1 MTDVLL
7 TKAYGAKDAGAIM
20 TEVPVNEANAIEAL
34 GLGKKIGVVGHVGP
48 EIILPEKTDAKG
60 KGEKAAAE

>member
-7 TKAYGAKDAGAIM
+7 TKAYGAKDAGSIM

-48 EIILPEKTDAKG
+48 EIILTEKADAKG
-60 KGEKAAAE
+60 KAEKAAAE

>member
-7 TKAYGAKDAGAIM
+7 TKAYGGKDAGTILKD
-20 TEVPVNEANAIEAL
+20 TPVTEANAIEAL
-34 GLGKKIGVVGHVGP
+34 GLGEVIKEPAKVEP
-48 EIILPEKTDAKG
+48 KG